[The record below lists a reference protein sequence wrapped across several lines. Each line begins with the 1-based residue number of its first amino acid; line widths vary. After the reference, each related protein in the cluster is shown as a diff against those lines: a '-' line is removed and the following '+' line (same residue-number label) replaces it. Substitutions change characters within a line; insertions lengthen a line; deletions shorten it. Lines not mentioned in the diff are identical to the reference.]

1 MTVPKEY
8 LPVMPY
14 LIIKD
19 AYKFINFMKAAF
31 NAEVQ
36 YLHERSEGV
45 IMHAELKIEQAIIML
60 ADATAE
66 YLPFPGSVFMYVE
79 NADTIIEKALSM
91 GAASLQEIAD
101 RPYGRG
107 GGFKDDFGN
116 HWWVNTPLEKQQ

>member
-1 MTVPKEY
+1 
-8 LPVMPY
+8 MPY

-19 AYKFINFMKAAF
+19 AYKFIDFMKAAF

-45 IMHAELKIEQAIIML
+45 IMHAELKIEQAVIMFC
-60 ADATAE
+60 DATDE

-79 NADTIIEKALSM
+79 NADAIIEKALKN
-91 GAASLQEIAD
+91 GAISLLGIED